1 MARSKSKQKR
11 MRHIRWLKY
20 KRRLEKKKLLQ
31 KLNSPNISQEQEV
44 EIINKNQENK
54 E

>member
-11 MRHIRWLKY
+11 MRHRRWLKY
-20 KRRLEKKKLLQ
+20 KRRMEKKKELQ
-31 KLNSPNISQEQEV
+31 KLMSQE
-44 EIINKNQENK
+44 INQTKEAKITGENK

>member
-11 MRHIRWLKY
+11 MRHKRWLKY
-20 KRRLEKKKLLQ
+20 KRRMEKKKELQ
-31 KLNSPNISQEQEV
+31 KLMSQEIDKTKEA
-44 EIINKNQENK
+44 EISEQTK